1 MGWRENG
8 HASFRTCG
16 ARAARTVLKAKS
28 AVGFRQMIQRL
39 TNCCLK
45 LVLLG
50 MVMTGSSQ
58 ATASELSDLLK
69 TSDHVLLMRHALAPG
84 VGDPAGYKLQDCKS
98 QRNLDAKGREQ
109 AQKTGQWL
117 KAQGVGSALVYSS
130 AWCRCKETAEK
141 LAVGPTVLEPSLNSF
156 FDDMRQGPQSNLN
169 LQKFIGS
176 QLKTK
181 GDKAL
186 ILVTHHVNI
195 AEFTGENI
203 GSGDMVLAKVNAAG
217 KMVSFKI
224 YPSPY

>member
-1 MGWRENG
+1 
-8 HASFRTCG
+8 
-16 ARAARTVLKAKS
+16 
-28 AVGFRQMIQRL
+28 MIQ
-39 TNCCLK
+39 TLK
-45 LVLLG
+45 PGFFKLLLIG
-50 MVMTGSSQ
+50 LAFTGCFQ

-84 VGDPAGYKLQDCKS
+84 IGDPAGYKLQDCKT

-117 KAQGVGSALVYSS
+117 KAQGVGSALVFSS
-130 AWCRCKETAEK
+130 AWCRCKDTAEN
-141 LAVGPTVLEPSLNSF
+141 LAFSAPVLEPSLNSF

-169 LQKFIGS
+169 LQKFIGG
-176 QLKTK
+176 QLKSK

-195 AEFTGENI
+195 AAFVGENV

-217 KMVSFKI
+217 KMLSFKI